1 LATDARLARDGA
13 DKAGQVV
20 PYVTQKPLGSTDPLD
35 LYKWME
41 EYEKKTG
48 GSVLAIAHNGNL
60 SNGIMFPVDT
70 QYTGRKIDKKYVE
83 ARAKWEPL
91 YEVTQIK
98 GDGEAHPFLSSDDAF
113 ADYEIWDEG
122 SLDLLTAK
130 KDDMLQ

>member
-1 LATDARLARDGA
+1 MHRNVIFRDGA

-20 PYVTQKPLGSTDPLD
+20 PYTMVPPYGSTDPLD

-70 QYTGRKIDKKYVE
+70 AVHRPQDR
-83 ARAKWEPL
+83 
-91 YEVTQIK
+91 
-98 GDGEAHPFLSSDDAF
+98 
-113 ADYEIWDEG
+113 
-122 SLDLLTAK
+122 
-130 KDDMLQ
+130 